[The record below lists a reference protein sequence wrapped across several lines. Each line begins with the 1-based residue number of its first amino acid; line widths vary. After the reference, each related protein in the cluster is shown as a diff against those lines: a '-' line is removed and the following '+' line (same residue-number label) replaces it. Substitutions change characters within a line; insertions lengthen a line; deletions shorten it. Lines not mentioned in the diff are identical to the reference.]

1 VNEIEAEIKEI
12 NKKLDQLEIELA
24 MNMEALESIEV
35 DIMLFKAEL
44 DYLAE
49 GW

>member
-1 VNEIEAEIKEI
+1 VNEIEAEIKELS
-12 NKKLDQLEIELA
+12 KKLDRLEMELA

-44 DYLAE
+44 DYLTE
-49 GW
+49 G

>member
-1 VNEIEAEIKEI
+1 MNEIEAEIKELS
-12 NKKLDQLEIELA
+12 KKLDQLEIELA

-49 GW
+49 G

>member
-1 VNEIEAEIKEI
+1 MNEIEAEIKEL

-49 GW
+49 G

>member
-1 VNEIEAEIKEI
+1 VNEIEAEIEELS
-12 NKKLDQLEIELA
+12 KKLDQLEIELA

-35 DIMLFKAEL
+35 DIMLFKTEL

-49 GW
+49 G

>member
-1 VNEIEAEIKEI
+1 MNEIEAEIEELS
-12 NKKLDQLEIELA
+12 KKLDQLEIELA

-35 DIMLFKAEL
+35 DIMLFKTEL

-49 GW
+49 G

>member
-1 VNEIEAEIKEI
+1 MNEIEAEIDRL
-12 NKKLDQLEIELA
+12 NKKLDQLEMELA

-35 DIMLFKAEL
+35 DIMLFKTEL

-49 GW
+49 GS